1 MRTLI
6 RRLLATPG
14 GEPGIVAAAPQL
26 PMRAV
31 LRRFWPYARAYRRWL
46 WLSVVLIVL
55 VPLTEAVAIWMFK
68 LVVDDVLVPRDLAAL
83 APIAVAYLALAV
95 VGGAV
100 SFFDDYLST
109 WIGERFVL
117 DLRVEFFRHLQGLSL
132 DFFERRKLGDTL
144 SRLTGDISAIEKL
157 MLSGLAYAASYGLR
171 ILIFTGALFWL
182 DWRLALVALTVTPLF
197 WLAART
203 FSYRIKA
210 AAREKRRRS
219 GSIGAVAE
227 ESLSNAALVQACN
240 RQDTEVGRF
249 SREA

>member
-14 GEPGIVAAAPQL
+14 VEAGIVAAAPQL

-31 LRRFWPYARAYRRWL
+31 LRRFWPYARPYRRWL

-144 SRLTGDISAIEKL
+144 SRLTGDISAIETL
-157 MLSGLAYAASYGLR
+157 MLSGLADAAS
-171 ILIFTGALFWL
+171 
-182 DWRLALVALTVTPLF
+182 
-197 WLAART
+197 
-203 FSYRIKA
+203 
-210 AAREKRRRS
+210 
-219 GSIGAVAE
+219 
-227 ESLSNAALVQACN
+227 
-240 RQDTEVGRF
+240 
-249 SREA
+249 